1 MFIYLTVSGLSCSMQ
16 DLSLWCT
23 EFSLFMALG
32 LSRPSAC
39 GIPVFRPGIKPV
51 PFHCKANS

>member
-1 MFIYLTVSGLSCSMQ
+1 MFIYLAVSGLSCSMQ

-39 GIPVFRPGIKPV
+39 GIPVFRRSLAVGV
-51 PFHCKANS
+51 QLCFFR